1 MTETVER
8 RRITRTPKRERAH
21 VVARLRELPVAWI
34 LGALAIGAGI
44 AILLLRVV
52 EDVRGKPL
60 FEDEAVAGLISARPL
75 GEMLETVWWER
86 GGPPLHFLLSHVAI
100 AFDSSPFTLRWLA
113 VVFAVATIP
122 VCWDLGRRLAGPAAG
137 ATAALVAAA
146 SPMLAVYGSFGRMYS
161 LYAFASAL
169 AADLFVRALRER
181 TPRAALAAALAAWF
195 LPAIHPYGAIAVAAE
210 ALVALWI
217 WRGKPLRPA
226 LPVLGAGLALVP
238 FLFADVRLA
247 QRFSV
252 GLGGETS
259 IATPG
264 DALGQVWRAVQASAG
279 GQGWALAAAVVLASV
294 GLAVLAWQGER
305 AFVAYAAFALL
316 VPPALLLVLRTSTEP
331 GLSPRHLM
339 FVLPLV
345 AALIGVAVAR
355 AVRGR
360 RASIGLVAV
369 VAVGAIFVSAPAGGI
384 REPRNWANDVLG
396 GGPAATALGGE
407 DALAAPKAWLEDTVR
422 PGTVLFPYSA
432 VYLSALPA
440 TRDAVALPYAQTPTL
455 LRSLERVDTP
465 VRRLVVSAPIGATT
479 LSSGRLASLLG
490 PGLEAERFGP
500 WLLVEGKGPYADGH
514 AVLLATYR
522 ALVAVRDS
530 TTSPRKDELS
540 WYFTTTLSVLCGS
553 LRTFGESCPPRSLD
567 WLLPPK
573 RKRLGE

>member
-8 RRITRTPKRERAH
+8 RRAVRTAQSERAA
-21 VVARLRELPVAWI
+21 VPRLRELPFAWI
-34 LGALAIGAGI
+34 LGALAVGAGI
-44 AILLLRVV
+44 AVLLLRIV

-60 FEDEAVAGLISARPL
+60 FEDEAVAGLIAARPL
-75 GEMLETVWWER
+75 GEMLQTVWWER
-86 GGPPLHFLLSHVAI
+86 GGPPLHFLLSHI
-100 AFDSSPFTLRWLA
+100 ALAVDSSPFTLRWLA

-181 TPRAALAAALAAWF
+181 TPRAALAAALAAWL

-210 ALVALWI
+210 ALVGLWI

-226 LPVLGAGLALVP
+226 LPVLGVGIALVP
-238 FLFADVRLA
+238 FLLADVRLA
-247 QRFSV
+247 QRFSI

-259 IATPG
+259 IASPG

-279 GQGWALAAAVVLASV
+279 GRGWTLAVVVVLASV
-294 GLAVLAWQGER
+294 GLAVLARQGER
-305 AFVAYAAFALL
+305 AFVSYAALALL
-316 VPPALLLVLRTSTEP
+316 GPPALLLVFRTSTEP

-339 FVLPLV
+339 FILPLL

-355 AVRGR
+355 VVRGR
-360 RASIGLVAV
+360 SAPVVLAAVSAVA
-369 VAVGAIFVSAPAGGI
+369 AIVVSAPAGGI
-384 REPRNWANDVLG
+384 REPRDWANDVLG
-396 GGPAATALGGE
+396 GGPARTALGGE
-407 DALAAPKAWLEDTVR
+407 EALAAPTAWLEETVR

-432 VYLSALPA
+432 VYLSALRA
-440 TRDAVALPYAQTPTL
+440 TRDAVSLPYAQTPTL
-455 LRSLERVDTP
+455 LRSLERIDTP
-465 VRRLVVSAPIGATT
+465 VRSLVVSVPIGATT
-479 LSSGRLASLLG
+479 LDSGRLVSLLG
-490 PGLEAERFGP
+490 RGLEAERFGG
-500 WLLVEGKGPYADGH
+500 WLLVRGNGPYADGH

-522 ALVAVRDS
+522 ALAGVRDS
-530 TTSPRKDELS
+530 TTSARKGELS

-553 LRTFGESCPPRSLD
+553 LRTFGEACPPKSFG
-567 WLLPPK
+567 WLQPPK
-573 RKRLGE
+573 RKRLGG

>member
-8 RRITRTPKRERAH
+8 RRVARSPESERVSA
-21 VVARLRELPVAWI
+21 VPRLRELPIAWI
-34 LGALAIGAGI
+34 LGTLAIGAGI
-44 AILLLRVV
+44 AVLLLRIV

-60 FEDEAVAGLISARPL
+60 FEDEAVAGLIAARPL
-75 GEMLETVWWER
+75 GEMLQTVWWER
-86 GGPPLHFLLSHVAI
+86 GGPPLHFLLSHVAL
-100 AFDSSPFTLRWLA
+100 AFDPSPFTLRWLA

-122 VCWDLGRRLAGPAAG
+122 VCWDLGRRLAGPTAG

-181 TPRAALAAALAAWF
+181 TPRAALAAALAAWL
-195 LPAIHPYGAIAVAAE
+195 LPAIHPYGAIAVAAA

-226 LPVLGAGLALVP
+226 LPVLGVGLALVP
-238 FLFADVRLA
+238 FLLADVRLA

-264 DALGQVWRAVQASAG
+264 DALGQVWRAIQASAG
-279 GQGWALAAAVVLASV
+279 GHGWTLAVAVVLTGV
-294 GLAVLAWQGER
+294 GLALLAREGER
-305 AFVAYAAFALL
+305 AFVSYAALALL
-316 VPPALLLVLRTSTEP
+316 VPPALLLVFRTSTEP

-355 AVRGR
+355 IVRGR
-360 RASIGLVAV
+360 SAPVALVAV
-369 VAVGAIFVSAPAGGI
+369 AAVGAIVVSAPAGGI
-384 REPRNWANDVLG
+384 REPRDWANDVLG
-396 GGPAATALGGE
+396 GGPAATALGGA
-407 DALAAPKAWLEDTVR
+407 DALAAPSAWLEETVR

-465 VRRLVVSAPIGATT
+465 VRSLIVSVPIGVTT
-479 LSSGRLASLLG
+479 LESERLGSLLG

-500 WLLVEGKGPYADGH
+500 WLLIEGKGPYADGH
-514 AVLLATYR
+514 AVLLDTYR
-522 ALVAVRDS
+522 ALAAVRDS

-553 LRTFGESCPPRSLD
+553 LRTFGESCPPPSLG
-567 WLLPPK
+567 WLQPPK
-573 RKRLGE
+573 RKRLGG